1 MKKMTRWMV
10 LGLCLLLPA
19 CALGVTEGTVED
31 APMVTLDG
39 MSPAKEQVSY
49 LPDETMYA
57 GYGDWNPSWENA
69 QAWVECERD
78 EDGCYY
84 DVEQRPR
91 LTAGEAARAKALLAK
106 VQAGEIA
113 YTGESV
119 LDKMEDVVVGVYTI
133 DAENYG
139 GEQAFVLLPG
149 PCMTDEQLL
158 SLIDAFDQLGLTFD
172 PDALSYRNCARGG
185 GLECSRFLTDEER
198 ERYQQLADL
207 IERGLLD
214 VARLNMPQ
222 AIQPKLDSR
231 YYCGMEDFTLRPYRA
246 ISDEELCAMLVA
258 SGVHDMTGELDLSAL
273 EKESRDILYTRLDCP
288 LSMKLESISYDGG
301 YVPMLVDAN
310 GSRAWSGDVRKSVGT
325 FFSYRNAA
333 GIEVFAGTTFDRETG
348 ELISAS
354 AMDNREWELE
364 QSEPA
369 TSISHETVL
378 AAIEEAERIVG
389 LENLTWHLQ
398 NEESATNWG
407 SCRTACAQVEDG
419 LWLTVYI
426 GLDDGQVHG
435 LALDR
440 CTLVDEL
447 PQEEPVNG

>member
-1 MKKMTRWMV
+1 
-10 LGLCLLLPA
+10 
-19 CALGVTEGTVED
+19 
-31 APMVTLDG
+31 
-39 MSPAKEQVSY
+39 
-49 LPDETMYA
+49 
-57 GYGDWNPSWENA
+57 
-69 QAWVECERD
+69 
-78 EDGCYY
+78 
-84 DVEQRPR
+84 
-91 LTAGEAARAKALLAK
+91 
-106 VQAGEIA
+106 
-113 YTGESV
+113 
-119 LDKMEDVVVGVYTI
+119 
-133 DAENYG
+133 
-139 GEQAFVLLPG
+139 
-149 PCMTDEQLL
+149 
-158 SLIDAFDQLGLTFD
+158 
-172 PDALSYRNCARGG
+172 
-185 GLECSRFLTDEER
+185 
-198 ERYQQLADL
+198 
-207 IERGLLD
+207 
-214 VARLNMPQ
+214 
-222 AIQPKLDSR
+222 
-231 YYCGMEDFTLRPYRA
+231 
-246 ISDEELCAMLVA
+246 MLVA
-258 SGVHDMTGELDLSAL
+258 SGVHDMMGELDLSAL

-364 QSEPA
+364 QSGPA

-389 LENLTWHLQ
+389 LENLTWHLSD
-398 NEESATNWG
+398 EECATNWG

-426 GLDDGQVHG
+426 GMDDGQVHG

-440 CTLVDEL
+440 CTLVEEL